1 MYLLKNALKNLGRN
15 KGRNILV
22 GLITLAII
30 LAVSVSIV
38 INTTVDSVTK
48 DYKSR
53 FGAEVTLFLDTEIVK
68 QHTGAQYPTAQQQ
81 MEIAKSDLLQKTDY
95 ESTLSVALQDLE
107 ALGGTMGGGNA
118 GLTGAHEISPNARV
132 KATSNPSIS
141 EDFENGSRSIVEGR
155 AFQEPSECMI
165 SEELAKLNGL
175 AVGDQITVTNTEK
188 DALMPHTFTVCG
200 IYRDNLP
207 EGNSGF
213 NVPQLN
219 RGNEILT
226 DLDTALGM
234 EMYGARGVL
243 NATYF
248 LKDPSMLDAFQKEA
262 TDKGLAPYYRATTD
276 EAAYNKIVGPVEG
289 ISKIVT
295 IFLVVVLI
303 FGGVILLFLSV
314 MAVRERKYEIG
325 VLRAMGMKRGKVI
338 VGMVCESL
346 MIALL
351 CLTIGLALST
361 TLSQPIADTLLEDQI
376 RIAEEQKQNS
386 GTMELIPGAEE
397 ESAISEISVQLTPQ
411 AIGQIGGLALVLVLI
426 SSMAGILYITRFEP
440 MKILSERG

>member
-1 MYLLKNALKNLGRN
+1 
-15 KGRNILV
+15 
-22 GLITLAII
+22 
-30 LAVSVSIV
+30 
-38 INTTVDSVTK
+38 
-48 DYKSR
+48 
-53 FGAEVTLFLDTEIVK
+53 
-68 QHTGAQYPTAQQQ
+68 
-81 MEIAKSDLLQKTDY
+81 
-95 ESTLSVALQDLE
+95 
-107 ALGGTMGGGNA
+107 
-118 GLTGAHEISPNARV
+118 
-132 KATSNPSIS
+132 
-141 EDFENGSRSIVEGR
+141 
-155 AFQEPSECMI
+155 MI
-165 SEELAKLNGL
+165 SEALANLNGL
-175 AVGDQITVTNTEK
+175 SVGDQITVTNTMK

-207 EGNSGF
+207 ETSTGF
-213 NVPQLN
+213 NIPQLN
-219 RGNEILT
+219 RGDEILT

-234 EMYGARGVL
+234 EMYEARGVL

-248 LKDPSMLDAFQKEA
+248 LKDPGMLEAFQKEA
-262 TDKGLAPYYRATTD
+262 AEKGLAPYYRATTD

-295 IFLVVVLI
+295 IFLVVVLV

-346 MIALL
+346 MIAFL

-361 TLSQPIADTLLEDQI
+361 TLSQPIADTLLQDQI
-376 RIAEEQKQNS
+376 RIAEEQQQNT
-386 GTMELIPGAEE
+386 GTIELLPGAEE
-397 ESAISEISVQLTPQ
+397 ESTISKISVRLTPQ

-426 SSMAGILYITRFEP
+426 SSMAGIFYITRFEP

>member
-38 INTTVDSVTK
+38 INTTVHSIIK

-53 FGAEVTLFLDTEIVK
+53 FGAEVTLFLDTEIAK
-68 QHTGAQYPTAQQQ
+68 QYADFRYPTAQEQ
-81 MEIAKSDLLQKTDY
+81 MEFAKSDLLQKTDY
-95 ESTLSVALQDLE
+95 ESTLSVALQDLT
-107 ALGGTMGGGNA
+107 ALGGTMGSGAA
-118 GLTGAHEISPNARV
+118 GFSGEDDIAPNAQI
-132 KATSNPSIS
+132 KASSDPNIS
-141 EDFENGSRSIVEGR
+141 EDFADGSRSIIEGR
-155 AFQEPSECMI
+155 AFREANECMI
-165 SEELAKLNGL
+165 SEKLAQLNGL
-175 AVGDQITVTNTEK
+175 SVGEQITVTNISK
-188 DALMPHTFTVCG
+188 SALMPHTFTVCG

-207 EGNSGF
+207 EGKAGLSF
-213 NVPQLN
+213 PLMN

-234 EMYGARGVL
+234 EMYAARGQL
-243 NATYF
+243 NTTYY
-248 LKDPSMLDAFQKEA
+248 LKDPDMLDAFQRHA
-262 TDKGLAPYYRATTD
+262 TEKGLAPYFRATTD
-276 EAAYNKIVGPVEG
+276 EDAYNKIVGPVEG
-289 ISKIVT
+289 ISKIMTV
-295 IFLVVVLI
+295 FLIVVLI
-303 FGGVILLFLSV
+303 FGGVILLLLSV

-325 VLRAMGMKRGKVI
+325 VLRAMGMKRVKVI

-376 RIAEEQKQNS
+376 RIAEEQQQNS
-386 GTMELIPGAEE
+386 GTMELTPSGEKKT
-397 ESAISEISVQLTPQ
+397 AISEISVQLTPQ

-426 SSMAGILYITRFEP
+426 SSIAGILAIMRFEP

>member
-1 MYLLKNALKNLGRN
+1 MYLLKNAFKNLGRN

-38 INTTVDSVTK
+38 INTTVDSVTE

-53 FGAEVTLFLDTEIVK
+53 FGAQVTLFLDTEIAK
-68 QHTGAQYPTAQQQ
+68 QHNGIQYPTAQQQ

-107 ALGGTMGGGNA
+107 ALGGTMGGNA
-118 GLTGAHEISPNARV
+118 GFSGADDIPPNARV
-132 KATSNPSIS
+132 KATSNPNIS
-141 EDFENGSRSIVEGR
+141 EDFANGSRSIVEGR
-155 AFQEPSECMI
+155 AFQEPNECLI
-165 SEELAKLNGL
+165 SEELAQLNGL
-175 AVGDQITVTNTEK
+175 SVGDQITVTNTMK

-207 EGNSGF
+207 EAGTGF
-213 NVPQLN
+213 NVPQLH

-234 EMYGARGVL
+234 EMYEERGVL
-243 NATYF
+243 NTTYF
-248 LKDPSMLDAFQKEA
+248 LKDPGMLGAFQKEA
-262 TDKGLAPYYRATTD
+262 TEKGLEPYYRATTD

-346 MIALL
+346 MIAIL

-376 RIAEEQKQNS
+376 RIAEEQRQNT

-397 ESAISEISVQLTPQ
+397 QNTISEISVRLTPQ

>member
-1 MYLLKNALKNLGRN
+1 M
-15 KGRNILV
+15 
-22 GLITLAII
+22 
-30 LAVSVSIV
+30 
-38 INTTVDSVTK
+38 
-48 DYKSR
+48 
-53 FGAEVTLFLDTEIVK
+53 
-68 QHTGAQYPTAQQQ
+68 
-81 MEIAKSDLLQKTDY
+81 
-95 ESTLSVALQDLE
+95 
-107 ALGGTMGGGNA
+107 
-118 GLTGAHEISPNARV
+118 
-132 KATSNPSIS
+132 
-141 EDFENGSRSIVEGR
+141 
-155 AFQEPSECMI
+155 
-165 SEELAKLNGL
+165 
-175 AVGDQITVTNTEK
+175 GDQITVTNTAK
-188 DALMPHTFTVCG
+188 DALLPHTFTVCG

-207 EGNSGF
+207 EASTGF
-213 NVPQLN
+213 NVPQLH

-234 EMYGARGVL
+234 EMYEARGVL

-248 LKDPSMLDAFQKEA
+248 LKDPGMLDAFQRHAAE
-262 TDKGLAPYYRATTD
+262 KGLAPYYRATTD

-295 IFLVVVLI
+295 IFLVVVLV

-314 MAVRERKYEIG
+314 MAVRELKYEIG
-325 VLRAMGMKRGKVI
+325 VLRAMGMKRGKV
-338 VGMVCESL
+338 GMVCESL
-346 MIALL
+346 MIAIL

-376 RIAEEQKQNS
+376 RIAEEQRQNT

-397 ESAISEISVQLTPQ
+397 QNTISEISVRLTPQ